1 MTGEDGMS
9 EHRVRFAALFDAEV
23 RPHNERF
30 RAAAAVGPGED
41 VLDVGCGTGE
51 STREAAKAGAT
62 ALGVDVSE
70 QAIAKARELGG
81 ASFEVADVQTH
92 PFPAAAFDVVL
103 SRFGAMFFADPP
115 AAFANLA
122 RALRPG
128 GRLVLLVWQERA
140 RNEWYS
146 VLHDAVAPGTTP
158 PPAGPHFSLGDE
170 DHTRTLLEDAGLA
183 DVEFTELR
191 EPVCYGPD
199 AATAGEFA
207 LGLKDVQELQ
217 PTEDAAT
224 RLRAAFAAHETP
236 DGVLLGARTWIVTA
250 RVSRA

>member
-1 MTGEDGMS
+1 MS

-30 RAAAAVGPGED
+30 RAAAAVQPGED

-51 STREAAKAGAT
+51 STREAAQAGAT
-62 ALGVDVSE
+62 ALGVDVSA
-70 QAIAKARELGG
+70 QAITKARELGG

-92 PFPAAAFDVVL
+92 EFPAGSFDVVL

-158 PPAGPHFSLGDE
+158 PPAGPHFSLGDRT
-170 DHTRTLLEDAGLA
+170 HTDALLRTAGFA

-199 AATAGEFA
+199 AATACEFA
-207 LGLKDVQELQ
+207 LGLKDVQELG
-217 PTEDAAT
+217 PAGEAAN

-250 RVSRA
+250 RLSRA